1 MKYVKNND
9 IGKVAKNG
17 YDDRKERNALKRFL
31 HEDKDFRDYI
41 FNTFKLNKELKYRLV
56 PDPLGKKKVDLGIV
70 ESVTGKL
77 VGLIEVDY
85 FNAWKKAW
93 PKFYKYH
100 HILER
105 KDKYWINNDYPYV
118 AVTFN
123 VLRDRMIVTDR
134 ETIIKYPVINKEF
147 KSMKKYDRVR
157 ELPLHESKFFG
168 KSIDKSF

>member
-17 YDDRKERNALKRFL
+17 YDDSRERNALKRFL

-77 VGLIEVDY
+77 VG
-85 FNAWKKAW
+85 
-93 PKFYKYH
+93 
-100 HILER
+100 
-105 KDKYWINNDYPYV
+105 
-118 AVTFN
+118 
-123 VLRDRMIVTDR
+123 
-134 ETIIKYPVINKEF
+134 
-147 KSMKKYDRVR
+147 
-157 ELPLHESKFFG
+157 
-168 KSIDKSF
+168 